1 MAGRSLSPFLAMNDL
16 FPSAPPACPGND
28 VELPRGGVSARAAE
42 PDLRLSVGLSLGG
55 GGAAAIE
62 DGAKKPAKRKR
73 ADELP
78 RAQTPESSGE
88 NSNLDTAAPPPPP
101 AAPRPL
107 FAFPPGGA
115 PSASPQWLAT
125 VPPGNTARAAA
136 RRTHQSFHHGCGAV
150 LPATPSPDDV
160 PGGGWMGAGDG
171 RVPVGVG
178 SPVEGRAGGL
188 SGTGSAGGSGG
199 EQEEGLDAQE
209 AGGKSSR
216 PRTVAERKRRNGIS
230 LKLEQLKRAI
240 PQCNTRVTTETL
252 LCSVRFVHTLARLSR
267 PRSAMA
273 AFVGAAAV
281 AAPVQVPT
289 VKQLSG
295 GSSSSRNSSVS
306 ARCAVPKKLGSEIL
320 GTQLSAT
327 SCVQAASQNV
337 RARSVEVRAVATEAP
352 TKMSRVV
359 KWDQEK
365 RLQTQTTT
373 IAADTTTIR
382 SLDWDRDRFDIE
394 FGLLKGTTYNSFL
407 IRGANKVAL
416 IDASHEKFR
425 ELYLS
430 ALKAEIDIK
439 DIDYVIANHTEPDHS
454 GLIRDLIELN
464 PNITVVGSKVCI
476 QFLQNLVLK
485 PFKSLVA
492 QPGKILDLGGGH
504 ELDFIMAP
512 NLHWPD
518 TMFTFDK
525 GTGVMFTCD
534 AFGSH
539 YCSEKVYDEDLSELE
554 PHYRFYY
561 DCLMKP
567 NSRSVLTALRKVASA
582 GWEFSEIAVGHG
594 PLLRYNVPE
603 LTLKYEQWS
612 KAAIE
617 KQKSSIAV
625 LYVSDYGYS
634 DRLSQC
640 VARGITK
647 AGAGVEM
654 MDLKAADTQE
664 LVECIGRNAAVVL
677 MMPPT
682 TGPAAAAVAPL
693 VAGIKTKQS
702 VLLCESYG
710 GDDEPVDTLMYKFND
725 RGVKMPIEPLR
736 IKEPPT
742 EAVYQLFEEA
752 GTDLGQG
759 LTQKAVREETRRSMS
774 LAVAKAIARVSGGL
788 YVVAASKGSSRGA
801 MIASWVSQASF
812 KPLGITVAV
821 AKDRAIESLMQVGDS
836 FVLNC
841 LEEGNFAPLMKHFLK
856 RFPPGADRFEGV
868 DWDPASNGSPVLAG
882 ALAFLECTVV
892 SRMETNDHWIT
903 YAEVTA
909 GKVSKPEGRTASHHR
924 KLGDYY

>member
-1 MAGRSLSPFLAMNDL
+1 MAGRSLSPFLAMNDVQQAANPASVVAASHHGGSLSTMQQHALTSALIQHMQQQQLQQQQQQLLRQLQLQQQSHAPPQLAGIEYPQPVGVSLQL
-16 FPSAPPACPGND
+16 FPSVPPACPGND

-55 GGAAAIE
+55 GGAAAVE

-230 LKLEQLKRAI
+230 
-240 PQCNTRVTTETL
+240 
-252 LCSVRFVHTLARLSR
+252 
-267 PRSAMA
+267 
-273 AFVGAAAV
+273 
-281 AAPVQVPT
+281 
-289 VKQLSG
+289 
-295 GSSSSRNSSVS
+295 
-306 ARCAVPKKLGSEIL
+306 
-320 GTQLSAT
+320 
-327 SCVQAASQNV
+327 
-337 RARSVEVRAVATEAP
+337 
-352 TKMSRVV
+352 
-359 KWDQEK
+359 
-365 RLQTQTTT
+365 
-373 IAADTTTIR
+373 
-382 SLDWDRDRFDIE
+382 E

-539 YCSEKVYDEDLSELE
+539 YCSEK
-554 PHYRFYY
+554 
-561 DCLMKP
+561 
-567 NSRSVLTALRKVASA
+567 
-582 GWEFSEIAVGHG
+582 
-594 PLLRYNVPE
+594 
-603 LTLKYEQWS
+603 
-612 KAAIE
+612 
-617 KQKSSIAV
+617 
-625 LYVSDYGYS
+625 
-634 DRLSQC
+634 
-640 VARGITK
+640 
-647 AGAGVEM
+647 
-654 MDLKAADTQE
+654 
-664 LVECIGRNAAVVL
+664 
-677 MMPPT
+677 
-682 TGPAAAAVAPL
+682 
-693 VAGIKTKQS
+693 
-702 VLLCESYG
+702 
-710 GDDEPVDTLMYKFND
+710 
-725 RGVKMPIEPLR
+725 
-736 IKEPPT
+736 
-742 EAVYQLFEEA
+742 
-752 GTDLGQG
+752 
-759 LTQKAVREETRRSMS
+759 
-774 LAVAKAIARVSGGL
+774 
-788 YVVAASKGSSRGA
+788 
-801 MIASWVSQASF
+801 
-812 KPLGITVAV
+812 
-821 AKDRAIESLMQVGDS
+821 
-836 FVLNC
+836 
-841 LEEGNFAPLMKHFLK
+841 
-856 RFPPGADRFEGV
+856 
-868 DWDPASNGSPVLAG
+868 
-882 ALAFLECTVV
+882 
-892 SRMETNDHWIT
+892 
-903 YAEVTA
+903 
-909 GKVSKPEGRTASHHR
+909 
-924 KLGDYY
+924 

>member
-1 MAGRSLSPFLAMNDL
+1 MSSCVDRRALLNSSPPLPFASPHAAPSDLVPLAVFLTL
-16 FPSAPPACPGND
+16 H
-28 VELPRGGVSARAAE
+28 VQ
-42 PDLRLSVGLSLGG
+42 
-55 GGAAAIE
+55 
-62 DGAKKPAKRKR
+62 
-73 ADELP
+73 LP
-78 RAQTPESSGE
+78 RARTPASSGE

-101 AAPRPL
+101 AAPRPV

-115 PSASPQWLAT
+115 ASASPHWLAT
-125 VPPGNTARAAA
+125 VPLGNTAHKTAPRALQSPHQAGGAA
-136 RRTHQSFHHGCGAV
+136 

-160 PGGGWMGAGDG
+160 PGGGWMGAGDR
-171 RVPVGVG
+171 RVPSGAG
-178 SPVEGRAGGL
+178 SPGEGRAGGL

-230 LKLEQLKRAI
+230 
-240 PQCNTRVTTETL
+240 
-252 LCSVRFVHTLARLSR
+252 
-267 PRSAMA
+267 
-273 AFVGAAAV
+273 
-281 AAPVQVPT
+281 
-289 VKQLSG
+289 
-295 GSSSSRNSSVS
+295 SSRNSSVS
-306 ARCAVPKKLGSEIL
+306 ARCAVPNKLGSEIL
-320 GTQLSAT
+320 GTQFSAT
-327 SCVQAASQNV
+327 SSVQAASQNV

-394 FGLLKGTTYNSFL
+394 FGLLKGTTYNSYL
-407 IRGANKVAL
+407 IRGADKVAL

-539 YCSEKVYDEDLSELE
+539 YCSEKVYDDDLSELE

-567 NSRSVLTALRKVASA
+567 NSRSVLTALRKVATA

-640 VARGITK
+640 IARGITK

-693 VAGIKTKQS
+693 VAGIKAKQS

-736 IKEPPT
+736 IKESPT

-759 LTQKAVREETRRSMS
+759 LTQKAVREETRRSMP
-774 LAVAKAIARVSGGL
+774 LTVAKAIARVSGGL
-788 YVVAASKGSSRGA
+788 YVVTALKGSSKGA

-882 ALAFLECTVV
+882 SLAFLECTVV